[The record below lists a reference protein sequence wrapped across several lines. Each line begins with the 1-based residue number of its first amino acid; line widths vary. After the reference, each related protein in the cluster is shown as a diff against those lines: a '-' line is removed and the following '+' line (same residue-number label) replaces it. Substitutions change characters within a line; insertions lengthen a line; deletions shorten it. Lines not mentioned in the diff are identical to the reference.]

1 MFHHASP
8 KGELLIFSQYTSDNQ
23 RLMLFNQNHT
33 ILSTFQPK
41 NVGFQKDCFKI
52 SRLLESIFG
61 MQDSITSDWGSI
73 VS

>member
-1 MFHHASP
+1 MFFHVSL
-8 KGELLIFSQYTSDNQ
+8 KGDLLIFSPYTSDNQ
-23 RLMLFNQNHT
+23 RVMFFNQNYG

-41 NVGFQKDCFKI
+41 NVGFHKYCFKI

-61 MQDSITSDWGSI
+61 MQHLITSDWGSI